1 MSDSKANLTGGNH
14 LARNVSWNLLGAG
27 APLLVALVAI
37 PVLIEELGTARFGIL
52 TLAWMIV
59 GYFSLF
65 DLGIGRALT
74 KLVAEKLGKGQ
85 CEEIPSLIW
94 VAMSLMS
101 VLGMLGTVVIALLSP
116 WLVSSVLK
124 IPVEL
129 RPETLTTLYLLAI
142 SIPVVI
148 STTGLRGVLEA
159 HQRFGLVNV
168 VRIPL
173 GMFTFIGPVL
183 VLPFSSNL
191 IAVVAVLVIARL
203 VAWCAYAGL
212 CLKVVPALRR
222 SISVQRSMVKPL
234 ISFGCWMTV
243 TNIVGPLMVYMDRF
257 LIGAMISM
265 TAVAYYATPYEIAT
279 KLWIIPGAF
288 MGVLFPAFAVALV
301 QDQVH
306 ASRLFNRAVIYT
318 FITLFPFV
326 LIIVTFSHEGLSL
339 WLGSEF
345 ASNSTVVLQLL
356 AIGVLINGCAHVP
369 FGMVQGAGRPDL
381 TAKLHLIE
389 LPFYLMLLWWLLD
402 IYGIVGAAIAWVV
415 RVAID
420 ALFLF
425 SMVGRLLP
433 SVSPFALRPVFMVI
447 VTFFLLALGAL
458 MQGLDMKWLYLLLVL
473 VGFSMVTWFVIL
485 ASDEKAMIRNRLSII
500 PFTSRQE

>member
-1 MSDSKANLTGGNH
+1 MSDRKANLTGGH
-14 LARNVSWNLLGAG
+14 RLARNFSWNLLGTG

-52 TLAWMIV
+52 TLAWMVV

-74 KLVAEKLGKGQ
+74 KLVAEKLGKDQ
-85 CEEIPSLIW
+85 HEDIPSLVW
-94 VAMSLMS
+94 VAMSLMT
-101 VLGMLGTVVIALLSP
+101 VLGMLGAAVVALLSP
-116 WLVSSVLK
+116 WLVSSILK

-129 RPETLTTLYLLAI
+129 QPETLTTFYLLAI

-148 STTGLRGVLEA
+148 GTTGLRGVLEA

-173 GMFTFIGPVL
+173 GMFTFLGPVL
-183 VLPFSSNL
+183 VLPFSTSL
-191 IAVVAVLVIARL
+191 IPVVAVLVIARL
-203 VAWCAYAGL
+203 VSWFAYAGL
-212 CLKVVPALRR
+212 CLYIEPALRR
-222 SISVQRSMVKPL
+222 STSVQRSMARPL

-279 KLWIIPGAF
+279 KLWIMPGAL

-301 QDQVH
+301 QDQMH
-306 ASRLFNRAVIYT
+306 AARLFNRAVIYT
-318 FITLFPFV
+318 FIMTFPLV
-326 LIIVTFSHEGLSL
+326 LIIVTFSREGLSL

-356 AIGVLINGCAHVP
+356 AIGVLINSCAQVP

-389 LPFYLMLLWWLLD
+389 LPFYLLLLWWLLGT
-402 IYGIVGAAIAWVV
+402 YGIVGAAIAWVV
-415 RVAID
+415 RVAVD
-420 ALFLF
+420 TLFLF
-425 SMVGRLLP
+425 TMARRLLP
-433 SVSPFALRPVFMVI
+433 SVAPFSRRLVIMAVMALFI
-447 VTFFLLALGAL
+447 LALGSVVP
-458 MQGLDMKWLYLLLVL
+458 GLAMKGVFVLLVL
-473 VGFSMVTWFVIL
+473 LIFAAVAWFVIFT
-485 ASDEKAMIRNRLSII
+485 ADEKNMIRRRLRAI
-500 PFTSRQE
+500 PIFN

>member
-1 MSDSKANLTGGNH
+1 MSDRKANLTGGH
-14 LARNVSWNLLGAG
+14 RLARNVSWNLLGTG

-37 PVLIEELGTARFGIL
+37 PVLIEELGMARFGIL
-52 TLAWMIV
+52 TLAWMVV

-85 CEEIPSLIW
+85 YEDIPSLIW
-94 VAMSLMS
+94 VAMYLMF
-101 VLGMLGTVVIALLSP
+101 VLGMLGTVVVVLLSP
-116 WLVSSVLK
+116 WLVSSILK

-129 RPETLTTLYLLAI
+129 QPETLTTLYLLAI

-159 HQRFGLVNV
+159 HQRFGLVNI

-173 GMFTFIGPVL
+173 GMFTFLGPVL
-183 VLPFSSNL
+183 VLPFSTSL
-191 IAVVAVLVIARL
+191 IPVVAVLVIARL
-203 VAWCAYAGL
+203 VSWCAYAGL
-212 CLKVVPALRR
+212 CLYIEPALRR
-222 SISVQRSMVKPL
+222 STSVQRSMVKPL
-234 ISFGCWMTV
+234 LSFGCWMTV

-257 LIGAMISM
+257 LIGVMISM

-279 KLWIIPGAF
+279 KLWMIPGAL

-301 QDQVH
+301 QDQMH

-345 ASNSTVVLQLL
+345 ASNSTLVLQLL
-356 AIGVLINGCAHVP
+356 AIGVLINSCALVP

-389 LPFYLMLLWWLLD
+389 LPFYLLFLWWLLD
-402 IYGIVGAAIAWVV
+402 VYGIVGAAIAWVV

-433 SVSPFALRPVFMVI
+433 SVSPFSLRPVFMVI

-458 MQGLDMKWLYLLLVL
+458 MPDLNIKWLYLLLVL
-473 VGFSMVTWFVIL
+473 VGFFMVTWFVIL
-485 ASDEKAMIRNRLSII
+485 AADEKAMIRSRLTII
-500 PFTSRQE
+500 PISSRQE